1 MGSLFQ
7 QLISYMAILAF
18 LSLGCTSEGET
29 TPILSSEDT
38 GTSSFDPGAEPTDQG
53 ASQDDPGTEPTDQ
66 GSSQVDQ
73 GTTGPIVSYFE
84 HARPILQT
92 YCTPCHEASPLPE
105 AGSGG
110 HNIASHYN
118 DAFKAASDIYPECAG
133 KNVGECSFILASDQT
148 MPVACGPNTD
158 ICEIPPAELSVI
170 QAWVQGGMQP

>member
-1 MGSLFQ
+1 MGSPLRE
-7 QLISYMAILAF
+7 LTLYVTIVAS
-18 LSLGCTSEGET
+18 LSLGCTSESET
-29 TPILSSEDT
+29 IPILSSADT
-38 GTSSFDPGAEPTDQG
+38 GTSQFDPGTG
-53 ASQDDPGTEPTDQ
+53 PTDQ

-73 GTTGPIVSYFE
+73 GTNPVDQGATGPIVSYFE
-84 HARPILQT
+84 HTRPILQT
-92 YCTPCHEASPLPE
+92 YCTPCHEASSLPE

-148 MPVACGPNTD
+148 MPFACDPNTD